1 MPLGLIGSEQIDDF
15 WMRNT
20 RRRIFRAYPNGTAPM
35 TGFLS
40 LMESED
46 TPIPEF
52 GWNEERWASVK
63 TTTIAGPATTGNKT
77 GPFTTAGTTTSSGD
91 SNGVF
96 SLTAFQS
103 IRVYVTDASLFQ
115 PDDVVTIFQM
125 GTGPGGTA
133 TGSDDL
139 VGRVVETGTGWIELE
154 LTAAIT
160 NLLNTA
166 AAAIT
171 GNKYV
176 LLSGSAFAE
185 GSRSRSGRNV
195 FPSEIKNFTQ
205 IQKTAFELTRTALK
219 APTTYDKTGAYKDI
233 AQTNGINHL
242 SQIEWT
248 AFFSKRGK
256 TTATENGQTVRRG
269 FTGGLRW
276 FLDQWEKGSV
286 SAGGAFDYGQPDVSA
301 QTDYLTYTNKRVIKL
316 GGTTIPKST
325 FSSLMTRLFERTNAS
340 TFDKLCFCGP
350 DYLPKISDMF
360 EKQTQTTNLRE
371 NGFKGFDFELIKHT
385 SNAGTVYYK
394 VHPLF
399 NDPWMRSSAFYID
412 LGYMGYRPLTDTDTD
427 IQPMI
432 QENDADK
439 RKDQWLSEYG
449 FEFRFPEAFMFVE
462 NLGGITQ

>member
-1 MPLGLIGSEQIDDF
+1 MALGLIGSEQIDDY
-15 WMRNT
+15 WSRNT

-40 LMESED
+40 LMENED
-46 TPIPEF
+46 TPLPEF

-63 TTTIAGPATTGNKT
+63 TTPVAAPNATGSKT
-77 GPFTTAGTTTSSGD
+77 GPFAIAGGTVSSGD
-91 SNGVF
+91 TNGVF

-103 IRVYVTDASLFQ
+103 IRVYLTDASLFQ
-115 PDDVVTIFQM
+115 PDDVVTFFQVS
-125 GTGPGGTA
+125 TGPTTTA
-133 TGSDDL
+133 TGSVDI
-139 VGRVVETGTGWIELE
+139 VGRVVETGATWIEISVISAL
-154 LTAAIT
+154 T
-160 NLLNTA
+160 NLMNTVA
-166 AAAIT
+166 GALT
-171 GNKYV
+171 SKYV

-195 FPSEIKNFTQ
+195 YPSEIKNYTQ

-219 APTTYDKTGAYKDI
+219 APLIYDKTGAYKDI
-233 AQTNGINHL
+233 AKTNGINHL

-248 AFFSKRGK
+248 AFFGQRGK
-256 TTATENGQTVRRG
+256 TTAVENGQTVRRG

-286 SAGGAFDYGQPDVSA
+286 ANGGAFDYGQDDVSA

-325 FSSLMTRLFERTNAS
+325 FNSLMTRVFERQNAS

-360 EKQTQTTNLRE
+360 EKQTQVSNLRE
-371 NGFKGFDFELIKHT
+371 NGFKGFDFELVKHT

-394 VHPLF
+394 THPLF

-412 LGYMGYRPLTDTDTD
+412 LGYMGYRPLTDSDTD
-427 IQPMI
+427 IQAMI

-439 RKDQWLSEYG
+439 RKDQWLTEYG
-449 FEFRFPEAFMFVE
+449 FEFRYPEAFMYVE